1 MMKKII
7 YKLLTIY
14 CLSDLCV
21 ICNTL
26 QLQASV
32 GNTFT
37 IDNLTYTV
45 LTENGST
52 GSVSV
57 RAKNQSISGDIDI
70 PSSVKNNGITYS
82 VKEIEDAAFFL
93 CRKLTGVT
101 IPNGVTFI
109 GDAAFSGCHGL
120 THVTFPDS
128 VTELGATAFCSCS
141 SLPSIVIGNGV
152 TEIKDSAFSHC
163 TNLSHVTIGNSVTL
177 LRYKAFAEC
186 DSLENIVIPA
196 NVTVIAT
203 WAFAECYNLTS
214 VYYQGDVPDVGYDIY
229 DGTPYTLTSYYPV
242 GNTSWKAE
250 IENDK
255 WQDRKTATWNLPVP
269 PKVSYKQKNNTLTLT
284 FTGTLQ
290 ESTDCKKWTTVSGT
304 QGSYTVNASTGKKF
318 YRSMK

>member
-1 MMKKII
+1 MMKKLG
-7 YKLLTIY
+7 YKLLKVS
-14 CLSDLCV
+14 CLTASFMMFNASQSIAAVGDSF
-21 ICNTL
+21 TED
-26 QLQASV
+26 QLEYS
-32 GNTFT
+32 
-37 IDNLTYTV
+37 V
-45 LTENGST
+45 LTEHGST
-52 GSVSV
+52 GTVSV
-57 RAKNQSISGDIDI
+57 KANNHSLSGAIDI
-70 PSSVKNNGITYS
+70 PVSVKNNGITYS
-82 VKEIEDAAFFL
+82 VKEIEDAAFIL
-93 CRKLTGVT
+93 CGKLTGVT
-101 IPNGVTFI
+101 IPNGVTYI
-109 GDAAFSGCHGL
+109 GAAAFSGCYSL
-120 THVTFPDS
+120 THATIPDS
-128 VTELGATAFCSCS
+128 VTEMGAMAFCSCS

-163 TNLSHVTIGNSVTL
+163 TNLTHVTIGNSVTL

>member
-1 MMKKII
+1 MVCCLALCSLSTAI
-7 YKLLTIY
+7 LT
-14 CLSDLCV
+14 C
-21 ICNTL
+21 
-26 QLQASV
+26 ASV

-37 IDNLTYTV
+37 IGNLTYTV

-70 PSSVKNNGITYS
+70 PTSVKNNGITYS
-82 VKEIEDAAFFL
+82 VKEIENAAFML

-101 IPNGVTFI
+101 IPNGVTSI
-109 GDAAFSGCHGL
+109 GSAAFSGCYGL

-255 WQDRKTATWNLPVP
+255 WQDRGTAAWNPPVS

-290 ESTDCKKWTTVSGT
+290 ESTDCKKWTTVSGA
-304 QGSYTVNASTGKKF
+304 QGSYTVNVSTGKKF